1 MTKPFKLRLHLP
13 SFQLCRSISSSVVA
27 NIPSSNPPLL
37 PVNPKPLDIAY
48 PKSPAPP
55 PSSPNESSGKRNV
68 ASEMI
73 IPIGLESEGS
83 RSPAYEH
90 DETFQ
95 KLYNSPEVSLEF
107 DERIEFPTAS
117 NVEKSNKEGSMWA
130 KDQSGISFT
139 WSVSSADSGWFSS
152 EDDEDDNED
161 GSEGQL
167 SCCSSFNSSSCEFD
181 HPVKSPIDHKSTNG
195 NGSEMNNRE
204 GKIRRLRSYVS
215 NSWKDGEKI
224 KLATATTLPA
234 ESDSSGKKTVLGR
247 LLPCVVDGKV
257 NESYAIMKKSAD
269 PFEDF
274 KMSMMEMIQEK
285 QISEPEDLE
294 KLLTCFLSLNAK
306 DHHAVI
312 VAAFT
317 EVWEELY
324 SSQSQPPN

>member
-1 MTKPFKLRLHLP
+1 MTKPLKLRLHLP
-13 SFQLCRSISSSVVA
+13 SFQLCRPISSSVVA
-27 NIPSSNPPLL
+27 NIPSSNHPLI
-37 PVNPKPLDIAY
+37 PVNPKSLDIAY

-55 PSSPNESSGKRNV
+55 PSSPNESSCKRNV

-83 RSPAYEH
+83 RSPAYEK

-107 DERIEFPTAS
+107 DESIEFPTAS
-117 NVEKSNKEGSMWA
+117 NAEKSNKEGSIRA

-139 WSVSSADSGWFSS
+139 RSVSSADSGWFSS

-167 SCCSSFNSSSCEFD
+167 SSCSSFNSSSCEFD
-181 HPVKSPIDHKSTNG
+181 HPVKSPTDHKSTNG
-195 NGSEMNNRE
+195 KGSEINNRE

-215 NSWKDGEKI
+215 NSRKDGEKI
-224 KLATATTLPA
+224 KLATARMLPA
-234 ESDSSGKKTVLGR
+234 ESDSSGKKTVLWR
-247 LLPCVVDGKV
+247 LLPRVVDGKV

-274 KMSMMEMIQEK
+274 RMSMMEMIQEK

-324 SSQSQPPN
+324 SSESQPPN